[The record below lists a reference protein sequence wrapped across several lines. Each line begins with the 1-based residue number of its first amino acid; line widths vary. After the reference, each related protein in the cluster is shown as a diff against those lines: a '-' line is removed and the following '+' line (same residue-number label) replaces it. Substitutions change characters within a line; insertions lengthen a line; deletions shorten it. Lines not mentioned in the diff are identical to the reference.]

1 MAELPHASMVE
12 TLALCAPG
20 TPLRA
25 GLDRILQARRGCLVV
40 LSDDPHVLGVSTGGF
55 LLDAE
60 FTPQRLSELAKMDG
74 AIVLARDA
82 GRIARANVHLTPKAS
97 VPTSETGTRHR
108 TAERVARSLGIGVI
122 TVSAAMSTISVFVG
136 DVKRTLQPPAR
147 LIDRASQALATMQRF
162 RERFD
167 AGLAV
172 LTTAEIGAQVSID
185 DVVDV
190 LQPAAI
196 MARIADEVAE
206 ELVELGFDGRLIA
219 LQLSELVGGVES
231 SALGVVADYV
241 MVADERPTVRA
252 VEVWGAMRSLGGD
265 DIHSGAAY
273 ADLLAIGG
281 SPEEVLSSRGYR
293 ALQGVPRLSGILV
306 ERLVARFGSFTALRQ
321 ATTAE
326 LESVEGVGSARA
338 SSIKAVLG
346 RLGESNGNG
355 R

>member
-1 MAELPHASMVE
+1 M
-12 TLALCAPG
+12 
-20 TPLRA
+20 
-25 GLDRILQARRGCLVV
+25 

-136 DVKRTLQPPAR
+136 DAKRTLQPPAR

-172 LTTAEIGAQVSID
+172 LTAAELASQVSID

-190 LQPAAI
+190 LQPASI

-231 SALGVVADYV
+231 SALGVVSDYV
-241 MVADERPTVRA
+241 VVSDERPTVRA
-252 VEVWGAMRSLGGD
+252 VEVWAAMRALGGD
-265 DIHSGAAY
+265 DIHSGGAY
-273 ADLLAIGG
+273 AELLEIGG
-281 SPEEVLSSRGYR
+281 APEEVLSSRGYR
-293 ALQGVPRLSGILV
+293 ALQSVPRLSGVLT
-306 ERLVARFGSFTALRQ
+306 ERLVARFGSFSELRG

-326 LESVEGVGSARA
+326 LESVEGVGHARA
-338 SSIKAVLG
+338 ASIEAVLS
-346 RLGESNGNG
+346 RLGELAGNG

>member
-1 MAELPHASMVE
+1 MAEETSSMIGVL
-12 TLALCAPG
+12 TLCAPG

-25 GLDRILQARRGCLVV
+25 GLDRILQAHRGCLIV
-40 LSDDPHVLGVSTGGF
+40 LSDEPSVLGVSTGGF

-74 AIVLARDA
+74 AIVLTRDA

-108 TAERVARSLGIGVI
+108 TAERVARSLGVGAI
-122 TVSAAMSTISVFVG
+122 TVSAAMATVSVFVG
-136 DVKRTLQPPAR
+136 DAKRTLQPPGR
-147 LIDRASQALATMQRF
+147 LIDRSTQALATMQRF

-167 AGLAV
+167 AGLVV
-172 LTTAEIGAQVSID
+172 LTASELAGDATID

-196 MARIADEVAE
+196 MAKIADEVSE

-219 LQLSELVGGVES
+219 LQLAEMTEGVEAT
-231 SALGVVADYV
+231 ALGVVTDYV
-241 MVADERPTVRA
+241 AASKERPSKRA
-252 VEVWGAMRSLGGD
+252 EAAWAAMRRLDGEA
-265 DIHSGAAY
+265 IHERAAFAELLELSGP
-273 ADLLAIGG
+273 
-281 SPEEVLSSRGYR
+281 PELVLRSRGYR
-293 ALQGVPRLSGILV
+293 ALQGVPRLSALLI
-306 ERLVARFGSFTALRQ
+306 ERLVARFGSLSDLRS

-326 LESVEGVGSARA
+326 LESVEGVGHARA
-338 SSIKAVLG
+338 SSIKAGLS
-346 RLGESNGNG
+346 RLGDGPPTG